1 LRNKKKLYWILQ
13 IGGWGAYAAFSLA
26 VGLLSA
32 PSDAA
37 ALNAWISTVIFE
49 TLLLLLLTQFYRWV
63 IIKEGWLTKPVS
75 LVLPRMLLMLLICS
89 LPIYPIK
96 MGFTWLVGIYSSNL
110 WEMLVVN
117 IITYISFPFLWTVF
131 YFVYHYLERYNQS
144 LKYEAAMREVELAQ
158 LKSQLNP
165 HFIFNALNSIRALVD
180 EDPKKSKMAINQL
193 SNILRK
199 SLRYDNTG
207 LTKFEDEY
215 RTVKDYLD
223 LESTRFEER
232 LQTDFDIHPESF
244 DYLVPPLMLQTLVE
258 NGIKHGISNLK
269 KGGTIRLKTFVEDN
283 MMHIQIR
290 NTGQIVNGSVPKSGT
305 GIKNTKQRL
314 KLIYGNY
321 ADFKIFNENSHTVL
335 TIVKIPKIESYEST
349 NNR

>member
-1 LRNKKKLYWILQ
+1 MNKEKLYWIFQ
-13 IGGWGAYAAFSLA
+13 IAGWGIYALFSLA
-26 VGLLSA
+26 VGIITSPDESIDPRIFA
-32 PSDAA
+32 
-37 ALNAWISTVIFE
+37 TVIFE
-49 TLLLLLLTQFYRWV
+49 TLLLLGLTHFYRYA
-63 IIKEGWLTKPVS
+63 IHREGWLQKPAAYVFPRLLAM
-75 LVLPRMLLMLLICS
+75 LVVCAI
-89 LPIYPIK
+89 PIYPIK
-96 MGFTWLVGIYSSNL
+96 VGFMWVLGIYSSGL
-110 WEMLVVN
+110 WDQMLLST
-117 IITYISFPFLWTVF
+117 ITYIFFPFLWMVF
-131 YFVYHYLERYNQS
+131 YVLYHYLVRYNQS

-180 EDPKKSKMAINQL
+180 EHPGKSKLAINQL

-199 SLRYDNTG
+199 LLASDNTG
-207 LTKFEDEY
+207 LTKFEDEF

-232 LQTDFDIHPESF
+232 LRTEFDIHPESS

-269 KGGTIRLKTFVEDN
+269 EGGIIKLKTFVEDEL
-283 MMHIQIR
+283 MHIQIR
-290 NTGQIVNGSVPKSGT
+290 NTGQYVNGQYRNKSGF

-335 TIVKIPKIESYEST
+335 TIVKIPKIDKHESI
-349 NNR
+349 NN